1 MGWDSTTLKCLL
13 GLAEV
18 CGQGEEEGFGTC
30 AHGGGGGV
38 SVMESSENEARFA
51 GETHRFGFS
60 SIVV

>member
-30 AHGGGGGV
+30 AHGRG
-38 SVMESSENEARFA
+38 VMESSENGVRFA